1 MPPLYVV
8 EQGARLH
15 QDGRRLLVKKEDEV
29 ARDHAPGTSS
39 IERDRVR
46 ELSSTPLVNV
56 SEVVLM
62 GNVGLTTPVIKLLL
76 AEKLD
81 VVFLTEDGEY
91 CGRLTGPA
99 TPHVLLRRK
108 QYECQTDAAFG
119 LQMAQ
124 RFVQGKLA
132 NARVLVQRHNR
143 ERNDAVIERAVDA
156 LAQATA
162 RAERTTQLNA
172 LNGVEGAATAAYF
185 GAWKRLLKPAWQFE
199 KRMRR
204 PPPDPINVLLSFGYT
219 LLARTAYGAVEAA
232 GLDPYAGFLHA
243 VEYNRPSLAL
253 DLMEE
258 FRAVVD
264 GVVLWCVNSGQIV
277 PEEFTKGDTARPVV
291 MGAKAKRTFIL
302 AYERRMDETIL
313 YPRLNE
319 RLAVRRCIQAQA
331 RAIVDCIQRRAPD
344 YVPMYFR

>member
-1 MPPLYVV
+1 MPPLYIV

-15 QDGRRLLVKKEDEV
+15 QDGRRLLVKREE
-29 ARDHAPGTSS
+29 
-39 IERDRVR
+39 E
-46 ELSSTPLVNV
+46 ELSSAPLVNV

-76 AEKLD
+76 AEKID
-81 VVFLTEDGEY
+81 VVFLTEDGDY

-108 QYECQTDAAFG
+108 QYAFQSDAG
-119 LQMAQ
+119 LALQLAQ
-124 RFVQGKLA
+124 RIVQGKLA
-132 NARVLVQRHNR
+132 NARVLLLRHNR
-143 ERNDAVIERAVDA
+143 ERDDPQIQQVVDA

-172 LNGVEGAATAAYF
+172 LNGVEGAGTAAYF
-185 GAWKRLLKPAWQFE
+185 GAWKRLLKPEWRFE
-199 KRMRR
+199 KRARR

-219 LLARTAYGAVEAA
+219 LLARTAHGAVEAA

-264 GVVLWCVNSGQIV
+264 GVVLWCANSGQIV
-277 PEEFTKGDTARPVV
+277 PEDFTPGDAARPVV
-291 MGAKAKRTFIL
+291 MSVKAKRTFIL
-302 AYERRMDETIL
+302 AYEQRMDDSIL
-313 YPRLNE
+313 HPRLNE
-319 RLAVRRCIQAQA
+319 RLTVRRCIQQQA
-331 RAIVDCIQRRAPD
+331 RAIVDCIQQSSAE
-344 YVPMYFR
+344 YMPMSFR